1 MSTNPTAS
9 KAPKTIISGR
19 ISAVDWYP
27 RKNPKR
33 FTTLVRLPAED
44 EFSTPATV
52 EISSEKSIGDE
63 GDMVIELACRIG
75 GRYRS
80 YPVTDKETGEQRTV
94 KTADNTLTVL

>member
-1 MSTNPTAS
+1 MSTNVTGH

-33 FTTLVRLPAED
+33 FTTLVRLPAAD
-44 EFSTPATV
+44 EFTTPATV
-52 EISSEKSIGDE
+52 EIVSEKSLGDE
-63 GDMVIELACRIG
+63 GDMVVDLTCTVG

-80 YPVTDKETGEQRTV
+80 YPVTDKETVELRTV
-94 KTADNTLTVL
+94 KTADNSLTAL